1 MVIEKSAYVEVL
13 HNKVVYDQT
22 FKMVESNNR
31 YARFFNQS
39 NIQVNG
45 RAVEYLLA

>member
-1 MVIEKSAYVEVL
+1 MIEKNAYITVL
-13 HNKVVYDQT
+13 QNKLVYDQT
-22 FKMVESNNR
+22 FKLVESNNR